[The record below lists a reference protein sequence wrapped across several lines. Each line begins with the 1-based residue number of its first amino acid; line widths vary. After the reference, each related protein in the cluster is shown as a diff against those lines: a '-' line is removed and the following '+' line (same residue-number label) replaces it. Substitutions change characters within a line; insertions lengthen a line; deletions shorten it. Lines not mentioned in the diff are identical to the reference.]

1 MQGERYLIFVDATEL
16 QLSRYDWEEAE
27 KVSVECD
34 AIVVVSV
41 GSKVD
46 APRGILCLDPPA
58 ESTARPRA
66 HLRAMQTA
74 AAAEPPA
81 LTEVQQQIYE
91 DIKRMIRSEDFWE
104 KLRHGLEFI
113 SFWSVN

>member
-1 MQGERYLIFVDATEL
+1 MIVDATEL
-16 QLSRYDWEEAE
+16 QLSRYDWEEAK

-46 APRGILCLDPPA
+46 APRGIPCLDAPA
-58 ESTARPRA
+58 DSTARPRA

-74 AAAEPPA
+74 NNDCN
-81 LTEVQQQIYE
+81 
-91 DIKRMIRSEDFWE
+91 DIM
-104 KLRHGLEFI
+104 
-113 SFWSVN
+113 